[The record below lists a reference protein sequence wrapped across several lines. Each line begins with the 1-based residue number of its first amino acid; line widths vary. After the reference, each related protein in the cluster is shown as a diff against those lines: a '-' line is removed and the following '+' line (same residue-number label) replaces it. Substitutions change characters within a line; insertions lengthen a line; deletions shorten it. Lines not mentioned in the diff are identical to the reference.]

1 MANCTHLGEVRGLW
15 GGGSEGVSNG
25 RGGFLVLLSH
35 GTCYVVLSFV
45 GVVFVSIRSK
55 THTICYIQY

>member
-1 MANCTHLGEVRGLW
+1 MG